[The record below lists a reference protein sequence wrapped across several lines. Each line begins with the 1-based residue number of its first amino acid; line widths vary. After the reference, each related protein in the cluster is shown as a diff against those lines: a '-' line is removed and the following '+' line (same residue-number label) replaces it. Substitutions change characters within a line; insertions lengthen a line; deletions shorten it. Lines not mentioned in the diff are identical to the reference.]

1 MPTDHELI
9 RNLYARYCFATD
21 RGTADDIAALFWEDC
36 TVNFGG
42 NVNDGVEAAR
52 AGFAKWIHKMRD
64 PVEGLRHCL
73 YTPLVQVEGDR
84 ASVEAY
90 YDADGH
96 SKGKGKLIQLRGL
109 YRSTMEKRGDEW
121 RFFRHEVQIWRSPQD
136 HGGLAFRPREKPA

>member
-1 MPTDHELI
+1 MNDEESI

-21 RGTADDIAALFWEDC
+21 RGTADDIAALFWDDC

-42 NVNDGVEAAR
+42 NINQGVDAAR
-52 AGFAKWIHKMRD
+52 TGFAKWIAKMRE

-73 YTPLVQVEGDR
+73 YTPLIKVDGHR

-96 SKGKGKLIQLRGL
+96 SKNKGKLIQLRGL
-109 YRSTMEKRGDEW
+109 YRSTMEKRDEEW
-121 RFFRHEVQIWRSPQD
+121 RYLEHEVQIWRSAQD
-136 HGGLAFRPREKPA
+136 HGGLAFRPKEKSA